1 VSWLR
6 RRRAVDPIAG
16 ALDPVY
22 PQPPPEQPP
31 PRARP
36 VDPASPR
43 RGPRAARA
51 DGTPGVMRR
60 FGRALADLRRR
71 VVPLPDEVIHEFL
84 GSGEQV
90 LLSDHPSFRSFVV
103 ENTLLFLGF
112 FAVGIAFLGITF
124 NGSTM
129 ASGVLLLGLALVLL
143 VLLVRRL
150 AERYTS
156 YVVTDARIMEIRG
169 IVSRR
174 AHSIPWVRVTD
185 LTIDQSL
192 TGRLFGYA
200 TLHIESANED
210 SGLRDLEGVSDP
222 MRFNQFVVDMVV
234 AKQGTTEPAWRAAG
248 EPGPPSMPRG
258 LRRVRMSRRRR
269 GDETAGGERVDVA
282 EPGPRAERARMPGT
296 RTVRRPP
303 GGTPSTVTPSTA
315 AAPTGAAPTAAA
327 SGNADRPYDVEA
339 EIEELDAETIAARLR
354 GSSDPAL
361 HWADDDRPS

>member
-1 VSWLR
+1 
-6 RRRAVDPIAG
+6 
-16 ALDPVY
+16 
-22 PQPPPEQPP
+22 
-31 PRARP
+31 
-36 VDPASPR
+36 
-43 RGPRAARA
+43 
-51 DGTPGVMRR
+51 MRR
-60 FGRALADLRRR
+60 FGRGLADLRRR

-143 VLLVRRL
+143 VLLFRRL

-156 YVVTDARIMEIRG
+156 YVVTDARIMRIKG

-222 MRFNQFVVDMVV
+222 LRFNQYVVDMVV
-234 AKQGTTEPAWRAAG
+234 AKQGTTEPVWRVAG

-269 GDETAGGERVDVA
+269 GDETAGGQRADVA
-282 EPGPRAERARMPGT
+282 EREPRAERARMPGT

-303 GGTPSTVTPSTA
+303 GGTPSTVTPSTVTPSTATLSTA
-315 AAPTGAAPTAAA
+315 AAPAAAAAASAA
-327 SGNADRPYDVEA
+327 SGNADRPNAVEA
-339 EIEELDAETIAARLR
+339 EIGELDAETIAARLR

>member
-1 VSWLR
+1 
-6 RRRAVDPIAG
+6 
-16 ALDPVY
+16 
-22 PQPPPEQPP
+22 
-31 PRARP
+31 
-36 VDPASPR
+36 
-43 RGPRAARA
+43 
-51 DGTPGVMRR
+51 M
-60 FGRALADLRRR
+60 
-71 VVPLPDEVIHEFL
+71 
-84 GSGEQV
+84 
-90 LLSDHPSFRSFVV
+90 LSDHPSFRSFVV
-103 ENTLLFLGF
+103 ENTLLFIGF

-129 ASGVLLLGLALVLL
+129 ASGLLLLGLAIVLL
-143 VLLVRRL
+143 VLLFRRL

-156 YVVTDARIMEIRG
+156 YVVTDARIMRIKG

-248 EPGPPSMPRG
+248 EPGPPSLPRG

-269 GDETAGGERVDVA
+269 GDEIPRGANVSAWPSASPGRRPSA
-282 EPGPRAERARMPGT
+282 PACPAPAPSAARRAGPRRPPPRRPPPRRPRPRLVLVRLGAPTGPTTSRPSSRSSMPRPSPPASGAPATRPSTGPTTTARPPDGRM
-296 RTVRRPP
+296 TVRR
-303 GGTPSTVTPSTA
+303 GRV
-315 AAPTGAAPTAAA
+315 
-327 SGNADRPYDVEA
+327 R
-339 EIEELDAETIAARLR
+339 
-354 GSSDPAL
+354 
-361 HWADDDRPS
+361 